1 MRRTRVRTLVAV
13 AAAVAAVGALVLRLL
28 ELRRVYLPPAAWVE
42 VAAILLLAGMIFA
55 AGWSVRAYLRGDKPD
70 LDALRAART
79 FAMAKA
85 AAYTGALLTG
95 RYVAH
100 VLVVLPQ
107 LEVES
112 RRDQA
117 VVSGV
122 AALAALAL
130 SGAGLLVE
138 KFCEI
143 PPPEDDDGEA
153 EPLTS

>member
-1 MRRTRVRTLVAV
+1 MRRTRVRTLAVLAVAV
-13 AAAVAAVGALVLRLL
+13 AALGFVLLRLLESRGVFVPGGAWVEVVALALLAALVLR
-28 ELRRVYLPPAAWVE
+28 
-42 VAAILLLAGMIFA
+42 
-55 AGWSVRAYLRGDKPD
+55 AGWGVRSYLRGDKPG
-70 LDALRAART
+70 LDPLRAART

-107 LEVES
+107 LDVEA

-117 VVSGV
+117 ITSGV
-122 AALAALAL
+122 AALAAI
-130 SGAGLLVE
+130 GLTVVGLVVE

-143 PPPEDDDGEA
+143 PPPEDEPDSTEA
-153 EPLTS
+153 VAP

>member
-1 MRRTRVRTLVAV
+1 MRRTRVRTLVAL

-28 ELRRVYLPPAAWVE
+28 ESRRAYLPGAAWVE
-42 VAAILLLAGMIFA
+42 VLAIALLAVLVVW
-55 AGWSVRAYLRGDKPD
+55 AGWSVRAYLRGEKPD

-85 AAYTGALLTG
+85 AAYTGALLAG
-95 RYVAH
+95 RYLAH

-107 LEVES
+107 LEVEA

-122 AALAALAL
+122 AALAAVAL
-130 SGAGLLVE
+130 SCAGLLVE

-143 PPPEDDDGEA
+143 PPPEDDGGEA
-153 EPLTS
+153 EAITS